1 MLVVALVMTFGLA
14 AASGQAASGR
24 VTAGASTTT
33 ASLTGVVRDM
43 QGMAQ
48 AGALIEVMAAGL
60 DTPRTAFT
68 DIHGRYTIP
77 NLAPGRYAV
86 QASATLYVSATK
98 AGQLLRP
105 GRWSVVNLTL
115 ASMFDTSVWLPA
127 ERRRAD
133 EPGDDWKWT
142 LRASANRPML
152 RMVDDSGPVLVSSS
166 ATEVNHSDSQ
176 VRESFRSG
184 DGGFGRGGAH
194 NILAQNHELGEGS
207 DVLLRLD
214 VGLPTGLLGV
224 APSTELETGFERRLG
239 FAGASRTVVSY
250 QQHPEIFGS
259 GTVAGLSAFQM
270 ASAQQTSFG
279 DTVKVEYGGAIY
291 AVKTVGTAATTA
303 PFVRIMVQPTENWTV
318 GYRMATA
325 EDLQGFD
332 DLNTIERQLPT
343 SVSNGGTPILGHGRH
358 QEVSVRRKLGHGVVQ
373 AALYHD
379 SMDHPVVSG
388 GGAIGYLSGSA
399 ALSGAALAALTGAS
413 GIGRGY
419 LTDGTTDT
427 FQFLGPGYNADGWN
441 VMVSEP
447 IGPAMWAAVEY
458 SSGSALAGSAH
469 GLSQQASRN
478 GLRLAS
484 TGVHRSG
491 SLADAGFVSNS
502 NGLQPRSGQ
511 AVAFAIKG
519 RIVRSGTGL
528 RASYRWQPTGMVTA
542 IDPYRAFSDQ
552 AYLSFSLR
560 QPIHLGRM
568 LPPGL
573 EGMVDVSNLL
583 AEGYQP
589 FLSADGGTLFLA
601 QAPRTI
607 EGGLSLTF

>member
-1 MLVVALVMTFGLA
+1 MALAMTFVVA
-14 AASGQAASGR
+14 AASGQASSRRLAAS
-24 VTAGASTTT
+24 ASSTT
-33 ASLTGVVRDM
+33 ASLTGIVRDM
-43 QGMAQ
+43 QGIAQ
-48 AGALIEVMAAGL
+48 AGALVEVMAAGL

-77 NLAPGRYAV
+77 NLAPGKYAV

-105 GRWSVVNLTL
+105 GHWSVVNLTL
-115 ASMFDTSVWLPA
+115 ASLFDTSVWLPA

-152 RMVDDSGPVLVSSS
+152 RMVDDGGPVLVSSS
-166 ATEVNHSDSQ
+166 ATEVHHSDSQ
-176 VRESFRSG
+176 LRESFRSG

-194 NILAQNHELGEGS
+194 NILAQNHELGDGS
-207 DVLLRLD
+207 NVLMRLD

-224 APSTELETGFERRLG
+224 SPSTEFETGFERRLG
-239 FAGASRTVVSY
+239 FAGASRTVISY

-259 GTVAGLSAFQM
+259 GTVTGLSAFQM

-279 DTVKVEYGGAIY
+279 DAVKVEYGGAIY
-291 AVKTVGTAATTA
+291 AVKTVGTAAMTA
-303 PFVRIMVQPTENWTV
+303 PFVRILMQPTENWTI

-332 DLNTIERQLPT
+332 DLNTIERVLPT
-343 SVSNGGTPILGHGRH
+343 AVSNGGTPILAHGRH
-358 QEVSVRRKLGHGVVQ
+358 QEVSMGRKLGRGVVQ

-399 ALSGAALAALTGAS
+399 ALSGPALAALTGAS

-427 FQFLGPGYNADGWN
+427 FQFLGPGYSADGWN

-458 SSGSALAGSAH
+458 SSGSALAGSAP
-469 GLSQQASRN
+469 GASQSVNRG
-478 GLRLAS
+478 GLRMAS
-484 TGVHRSG
+484 AGGHRSAALTNADFVG
-491 SLADAGFVSNS
+491 SGS
-502 NGLQPRSGQ
+502 GLQAVNGQ
-511 AVAFAIKG
+511 AIAFAVKG
-519 RIVRSGTGL
+519 RIVRSGTGV

-552 AYLSFSLR
+552 AYLSISLR
-560 QPIHLGRM
+560 QPIHMGRI

-573 EGMVDVSNLL
+573 EGMIDVSNLL